1 MTFLLVSTYFTD
13 MTSSSNFN
21 GPSITASQAVAEFLT
36 AYHELNADFIDE
48 LMESPTPLEFMRSVA
63 SNRPF
68 VVRKGISHWAALHK
82 WDANYLKRKMGNTPV
97 EVAMTPFGNA
107 DSVVRSPSDGRSYL
121 AMPYT
126 THEAFNDFL
135 DHVVAREMHQ
145 QPGNVRYAQTR
156 R

>member
-1 MTFLLVSTYFTD
+1 MSPDSY
-13 MTSSSNFN
+13 FN
-21 GPSITASQAVAEFLT
+21 GPSVTASQAIAELLT
-36 AYHELNADFIDE
+36 SYHELNADFVDE
-48 LMESPTPLEFMRSVA
+48 LVESPTPLEFMRSVA

-68 VVRKGISHWAALHK
+68 VVRKGISHWAALQK
-82 WDANYLKRKMGNTPV
+82 WNADYLKQKMGNTPV

-107 DSVVRSPSDGRSYL
+107 DSVVQSPSDGHSYL

-126 THEAFNDFL
+126 TREVFNDFL
-135 DHVVAREMHQ
+135 DDVVAREMHQ

>member
-1 MTFLLVSTYFTD
+1 M
-13 MTSSSNFN
+13 SSHSDLN
-21 GPSITASQAVAEFLT
+21 GPSISASQAIAELLT
-36 AYHELNADFIDE
+36 SYHELNADFVDE
-48 LMESPTPLEFMRSVA
+48 RSEAPTPLEFMRSVA

-68 VVRKGISHWAALHK
+68 VVRKGISHWAASQK
-82 WDANYLKRKMGNTPV
+82 WNADYLKQKMGNQPV

-107 DSVVRSPSDGRSYL
+107 DSIVQSPSDGCSYL

-126 THEAFNDFL
+126 THEAFDEFL
-135 DHVVAREMHQ
+135 DHVLVREMHQ

>member
-1 MTFLLVSTYFTD
+1 M
-13 MTSSSNFN
+13 SSHSDLN
-21 GPSITASQAVAEFLT
+21 GPSISASQAIAELLT
-36 AYHELNADFIDE
+36 SYHELNADFVE
-48 LMESPTPLEFMRSVA
+48 ERVESPTPLEFMRSVA

-82 WDANYLKRKMGNTPV
+82 WNADYLKQRMGDKPI
-97 EVAMTPFGNA
+97 EVAITPFGNA
-107 DSVVRSPSDGRSYL
+107 DSVVQSPSDGDSYL

-126 THEAFNDFL
+126 THEAFDEFL